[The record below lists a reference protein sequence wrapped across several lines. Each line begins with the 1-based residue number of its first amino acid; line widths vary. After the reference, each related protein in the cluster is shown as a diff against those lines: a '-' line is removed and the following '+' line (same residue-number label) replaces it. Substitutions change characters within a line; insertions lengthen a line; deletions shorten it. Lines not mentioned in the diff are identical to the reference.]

1 MSADHPPRRRC
12 RLGAVAGP
20 LGPPACAGPR
30 CDWSGDFPQ
39 RPRRPPSAVHELLDL
54 YSNDEMKMRPVGFE
68 PTKRTH
74 QSFLGRPPL
83 TARQRA
89 HGLRPAGF
97 EPAITPTS
105 EGRVRRI
112 ISPVRCLAT
121 LRARLRLA
129 DLRSVAAE
137 LSSARVSSAAHR
149 IAPPGFEPG
158 TPGPKPGRMD
168 RFPTGLP
175 NARTR
180 ARGPPAMASPKG
192 RGSKTNGTRNPCSA
206 YNRGTT
212 FA

>member
-158 TPGPKPGRMD
+158 TLLVQTRKDGPLPHGATQRENTGPGTAGD
-168 RFPTGLP
+168 GV
-175 NARTR
+175 AQ
-180 ARGPPAMASPKG
+180 GPRIQNQRHPEPVLSV
-192 RGSKTNGTRNPCSA
+192 
-206 YNRGTT
+206 
-212 FA
+212 